1 MTCHRFGPRRLVAA
15 FDRKAPT
22 GRRTPKSASMNILSE
37 IIARKQQRVEAKQ
50 KDVTLETL
58 RDAARNLRTHATS
71 HALRN
76 ALSSTDRIN
85 IIAEFKRRSP
95 SKGVIRERADPSEI
109 AREYASAGA
118 AAMSVLTEEDY
129 FDGSLDDL
137 HEIRSAVALPLLR
150 KDFIFDE
157 YQVYETAAAGAAAVL
172 LIVAAL
178 DDDRLTSLREI
189 AEDELGMDAL
199 VEVHDGNE
207 MNRAALC
214 GANLIGVN
222 NRDLRTFDVSLET
235 SLNLAAS
242 APAGAMLVSES
253 GLRTKGDLLRLEE
266 VGYRGFLIG
275 ESLMRAESPGE
286 ALAAL
291 IKNR

>member
-1 MTCHRFGPRRLVAA
+1 
-15 FDRKAPT
+15 
-22 GRRTPKSASMNILSE
+22 MNILSE
-37 IIARKQQRVEAKQ
+37 IIARKQQRVEAKRTE
-50 KDVTLETL
+50 VTFERL
-58 RDAARNLRTHATS
+58 RDAARNVRRNATS

-76 ALSSTDRIN
+76 ALSSSDRIN

-109 AREYASAGA
+109 AHEYAAAGA
-118 AAMSVLTEEDY
+118 AAISVLTEEDY
-129 FDGSLDDL
+129 FDGSLEDL
-137 HEIRSAVALPLLR
+137 HAIRGAVALPLLR
-150 KDFIFDE
+150 KDFIFEE

-178 DDDRLTSLREI
+178 DDALLTSLREI

-207 MNRAALC
+207 MERAAQC
-214 GANLIGVN
+214 GAKLIGVN
-222 NRDLRTFDVSLET
+222 NRDLRTFNVSLET

-242 APAGAMLVSES
+242 APPGAVLVSES
-253 GLRTKGDLLRLEE
+253 GLRTTEDLVRLAE

-275 ESLMRAESPGE
+275 ESLMGAESPRE

-291 IKNR
+291 LKKVSAAR